1 MQAFCIIV
9 LLYDMSNKLEYYKL
23 WAFTAFSCLFI
34 PALIG
39 SERAPALLSIVMG
52 GQLLS
57 VFLLTPTRTLILNFV
72 RNRAA
77 LIFTLGYLSLLFS
90 FFYSDDY
97 GYLWER
103 LQIKLP
109 LLLYPIAWANVGKF
123 SESQLKLIFYT
134 LVVTIVVSCCGILI
148 YYFIHFE
155 EVNQLYLQSKIMPG
169 PINHIRFSLMAVI
182 TAYLIY
188 YFLATYRCIMNELTI
203 KLLVMAAIFLIIFL
217 HIYSVRSGILG
228 LYIVIFICLIN
239 YVVKSKNYKNTF
251 LAAGFLMFICL
262 TSFLFSPTLRN
273 KILNTKKDVQVYQ
286 NNQDPNYNSLSTR
299 VVSYKVAYQIFK
311 EDVWWGCGLGD
322 LEQKNINQFRTN
334 YPTIVTPIIPHNQFI
349 YYLAAVGIV
358 GCLVFLLSFTAFFW
372 VNRLYTA
379 ELMQISYITLLVAF
393 QFEAM
398 IETQVGV
405 ACTIVILFLP
415 YHLART
421 KKLLGTDIL

>member
-1 MQAFCIIV
+1 
-9 LLYDMSNKLEYYKL
+9 MSNKLEHYKL
-23 WAFTAFSCLFI
+23 WAFTTFSCLLI

-57 VFLLTPTRTLILNFV
+57 VFLLTPTKNLILNFV

-77 LIFTLGYLSLLFS
+77 LIFTLGYVSLWFS

-188 YFLATYRCIMNELTI
+188 YFLATYRCFMNDRTV
-203 KLLVMAAIFLIIFL
+203 KLLVMSAVFLIIFL

-228 LYIVIFICLIN
+228 LYIVILICLIN
-239 YVVKSKNYKNTF
+239 YVVKSKNYKNTL
-251 LAAGFLMFICL
+251 LAAAFLMFICL

-273 KILNTKKDVQVYQ
+273 KILNTKKDVEVYQ

-311 EDVWWGCGLGD
+311 ENIWWGCGLGD
-322 LEQKNINQFRTN
+322 LEQKNINEFRTN

-358 GCLVFLLSFTAFFW
+358 GCFIFLLSFTAFFW
-372 VNRLYTA
+372 VNRFYTF
-379 ELMQISYITLLVAF
+379 ELIQVSYITLLVAF

-405 ACTIVILFLP
+405 ACTIIILFLP
-415 YHLART
+415 YHLAQT
-421 KKLLGTDIL
+421 KKLLGTNKL